1 MMELRSCY
9 VMRSYEFHV
18 LCLLKMRH
26 IRAFFYVM
34 SLRLALLSNSL
45 LALFVTVFWRR
56 GCRCASFAVSVL
68 NMDEQQDF
76 CNPHQIFKPNEA
88 HG

>member
-1 MMELRSCY
+1 MSFMFY
-9 VMRSYEFHV
+9 V
-18 LCLLKMRH
+18 LKMRH

-56 GCRCASFAVSVL
+56 GCRSESFAVSVL
-68 NMDEQQDF
+68 NMEEQQDF
-76 CNPHQIFKPNEA
+76 YNQHQISKPNEA
-88 HG
+88 HV